1 MAYLWIYVLSIPVG
15 YLLTSHFLHYKK
27 KYFWYDYAAIFFL
40 PGTAFGLLYFAE
52 GVKVLYVLFFWVV
65 FGPMIEMMLGHT
77 YLKLMGRH
85 LWIYEKFPFSNRTTS
100 WLSLPFWAFGGLGMW
115 ALNRVLDIYFK

>member
-27 KYFWYDYAAIFFL
+27 KYFWYDYAAIFLL
-40 PGTAFGLLYFAE
+40 PAMAFALLYEAE
-52 GVKVLYVLFFWVV
+52 GKKILYVFVFWVV
-65 FGPMIEMMLGHT
+65 FGPLLEILVGQT
-77 YLKLMGRH
+77 YLSLTGRH
-85 LWIYEKFPFSNRTTS
+85 LWVYEKLTISNRTTS
-100 WLSLPFWAFGGLGMW
+100 WLSVPFWAFGGLGMW